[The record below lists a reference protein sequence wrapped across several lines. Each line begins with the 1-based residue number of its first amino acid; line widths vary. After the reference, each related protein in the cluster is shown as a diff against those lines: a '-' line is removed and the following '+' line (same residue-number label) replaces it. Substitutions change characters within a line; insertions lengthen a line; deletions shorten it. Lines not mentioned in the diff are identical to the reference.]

1 MEFITYNPSSHIK
14 KEDIISFYNKVSKQT
29 EYLGIYEGEY
39 TYNFNTDK
47 DLMIIAYTTE
57 IIGIVTISIPNKRKN
72 MHVGTLAIAINNDYC
87 NKGIGRELMAR
98 ALEWYNNNQE
108 LSRVQLFVRTDNLRA
123 IALYK
128 KYNFTIEG
136 EMRND
141 TYIDGKFYNVYI
153 MSILKQHSLSV
164 LQI

>member
-1 MEFITYNPSSHIK
+1 MEFLTYNPSSHIK
-14 KEDIISFYNKVSKQT
+14 EEDIISFYNKVSKQT

-39 TYNFNTDK
+39 TYNFNMDK

-87 NKGIGRELMAR
+87 NKGIGRELMSR
-98 ALEWYNNNQE
+98 ALDWYNNNPA
-108 LSRVQLFVRTDNLRA
+108 LTRVQLFVRTDNLRA
-123 IALYK
+123 ISLYK
-128 KYNFTIEG
+128 KYNFIIEG

-164 LQI
+164 LL